1 MSKQVIITGLLLVM
15 VTLVGLRASNFTP
28 AYGQFNGYPQI
39 SPANPTANQPVTFSV
54 TISNSEVFQVT
65 FSIYPNA
72 SLNLCDTG
80 DWLQLSPSLT
90 LHASPNSEN
99 VWSATS
105 TAGLPAGLYCLVVYA
120 YYANIGSPMCSIFR
134 VAKPTVPVP
143 EFNAI
148 QIVAFTALAASLYL
162 LRRRQAKMQ

>member
-1 MSKQVIITGLLLVM
+1 MSKRVIILLLV
-15 VTLVGLRASNFTP
+15 TLIGLTISDFTP
-28 AYGQFNGYPQI
+28 AYGQFNGYPQT
-39 SPANPTANQPVTFSV
+39 SPANPTDNQPITFSV
-54 TISNSEVFQVT
+54 TISNSEVYLVT

-105 TAGLPAGLYCLVVYA
+105 TAGLPAGLYGLVVYA
-120 YYANIGSPMCSIFR
+120 YYANVGSPMCTVFR
-134 VAKPTVPVP
+134 VAKPTLPVP
-143 EFNAI
+143 ESNAI
-148 QIVAFTALAASLYL
+148 QIVAFMALAASLYL
-162 LRRRQAKMQ
+162 LRRRRNE

>member
-1 MSKQVIITGLLLVM
+1 MSKRVIILLLV
-15 VTLVGLRASNFTP
+15 TLIGLTISDFTP
-28 AYGQFNGYPQI
+28 AYGQFNGYPQT
-39 SPANPTANQPVTFSV
+39 SPANPTANQPITFSV
-54 TISNSEVFQVT
+54 TISNSEVYLVT

-105 TAGLPAGLYCLVVYA
+105 TAGLPAGLYGLVVYA
-120 YYANIGSPMCSIFR
+120 YYANVGSPMCTVFR
-134 VAKPTVPVP
+134 VAKPTLPVP
-143 EFNAI
+143 ESNAI
-148 QIVAFTALAASLYL
+148 QIVAFMALAASLYL
-162 LRRRQAKMQ
+162 LRRRRNE